1 MDSSMILGLLGSYLI
16 LYPIILTVYR
26 LAFHPLSGFPGPKLA
41 AATRLYEAYYDVL
54 KGGKYIFKIN
64 ELHKTYG
71 KHFAGPSGATLHF
84 LEVNLTVAA
93 EISFLLQGQ
102 SHTGRWNKYDFSYRA
117 FQLSRSAFGSIDHY
131 DHKRRRAPLEPLFS
145 RQRVAEREP
154 FLREQVGLLVSRIE
168 RSIASASGN
177 VLEIGIAYAAMGLD
191 VASGYAIGKSMGN
204 LDLID
209 FNKDLFRF
217 FTDFGP
223 LWIIGKH
230 IPLLPWLF
238 RRLPARV
245 LPYLGARL
253 TAYKNLSE
261 RNLTILRR
269 VMAAR
274 SEDGAA
280 TSDAS
285 RKEHS
290 TIFHEL
296 LQAADDRSP
305 TPDGEQ
311 DLVEQCDGVIA
322 GGSEVAR
329 VLRVLTYHL
338 CANPAI
344 LTRLRDELDKT
355 TPKSLQELEKLVFLT
370 AVLTEGIRLSYGA
383 VTRLQRIA
391 PDRAIRYADWL
402 IPPGTPVGMSNG
414 LLFHDETLF
423 PDSHSFVPDR
433 WLNLSPPER
442 QRMDEVFAPF
452 GRGPRMC
459 LGVQ

>member
-1 MDSSMILGLLGSYLI
+1 MRIS
-16 LYPIILTVYR
+16 P
-26 LAFHPLSGFPGPKLA
+26 H
-41 AATRLYEAYYDVL
+41 
-54 KGGKYIFKIN
+54 
-64 ELHKTYG
+64 ELHVND
-71 KHFAGPSGATLHF
+71 PSFHTTLY
-84 LEVNLTVAA
+84 
-93 EISFLLQGQ
+93 

-117 FQLSRSAFGSIDHY
+117 FQLSRSGFGSIDHY

-145 RQRVAEREP
+145 KQRVAEREP

-168 RSIASASGN
+168 QSVASGN

-191 VASGYAIGKSMGN
+191 IASGYAMGKSMGN
-204 LDLID
+204 LDRID
-209 FNKDLFRF
+209 FNKDLFKF

-223 LWIIGKH
+223 LWIVGKY

-238 RRLPARV
+238 RRVPAWV

-253 TAYKNLSE
+253 TAYKNFSE

-269 VMAAR
+269 VMAGR

-280 TSDAS
+280 TSDPS
-285 RKEHS
+285 RKEHT

-296 LQAADDRSP
+296 LQAADDRTP

-311 DLVEQCDGVIA
+311 ELVEQGDAGIV

-344 LTRLRDELDKT
+344 LTRLREELDKT
-355 TPKSLQELEKLVFLT
+355 TPRSLQELEKLVFLT
-370 AVLTEGIRLSYGA
+370 SVLTEGIRLSYGT

-391 PDRAIRYADWL
+391 PDRAIRYANWL

-423 PDSHSFVPDR
+423 PDSHSFAPDR